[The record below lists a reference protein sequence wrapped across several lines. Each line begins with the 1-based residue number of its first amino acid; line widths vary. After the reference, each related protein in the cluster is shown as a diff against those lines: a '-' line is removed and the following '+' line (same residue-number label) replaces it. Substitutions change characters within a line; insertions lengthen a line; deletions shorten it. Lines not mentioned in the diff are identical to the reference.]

1 MRRLLVASV
10 VAAGLAGAFAHIT
23 HGDSNQLRRRKTL
36 GFGPVH
42 PHATY
47 RTTPTAVSD
56 SFGAVRGDPIDVA
69 RSFIADLT
77 KDTAIGSS
85 FVIRKDSYT
94 DKNTG
99 ITHVYAR
106 QFLDGVEVVD
116 GDINVNVKDGVI
128 LSYGD
133 SVCFICCYDGL
144 LYRPL
149 VCSSSG
155 GPPVTRSA
163 FLLASVRTCTP
174 STARNSPMK
183 WSPAFNGS
191 SLNSS
196 PKANRSQCVML

>member
-1 MRRLLVASV
+1 MRRLLVASI
-10 VAAGLAGAFAHIT
+10 VAAGLAGAFAHST
-23 HGDSNQLRRRKTL
+23 HSDSNQLRRKTL

-47 RTTPTAVSD
+47 RTTPTVATD
-56 SFGAVRGDPIDVA
+56 SFGVVRDDPLDVA
-69 RSFIADLT
+69 RTFITSLT

-106 QFLDGVEVVD
+106 QYLDGVEVVD

-133 SVCFICCYDGL
+133 SVCLIYYCNEL
-144 LYRPL
+144 LDQL
-149 VCSSSG
+149 FVSSSSVVLQ
-155 GPPVTRSA
+155 VTRSV
-163 FLLASVRTCTP
+163 FLLANAMTSTP
-174 STARNSPMK
+174 NTATSLLTRWNPVIS
-183 WSPAFNGS
+183 GS
-191 SLNSS
+191 KTDFSLRVN
-196 PKANRSQCVML
+196 KSQWVTS